1 MNNIVDVLS
10 SYPSSGHSI
19 LLGFAYGKRW
29 VQSVCAYLIT
39 QYDDSPKYVLSESGL
54 DCLCSE
60 FYRKGSSDITIP
72 AFYPVRMERS
82 FTIVSNGAQTDMI
95 KDALSHGKS
104 DFDALHFPPKLPSHP
119 FSSPYISGI
128 RDRYGHSLLSI
139 SKVSRGGAPIERAF
153 YEYHWTQTS
162 YFLSS
167 RQEGKPVP
175 FYIKAPTSKLFAEQI
190 WDNLDPA
197 ARVSLFV
204 RYIDQRNGFPETVII
219 NQFGKCSYSTPKTP
233 IWPTRRNRK

>member
-1 MNNIVDVLS
+1 MEGIETILS
-10 SYPSSGHSI
+10 RHPFFGHSI

-39 QYDDSPKYVLSESGL
+39 QHEDSPKYVLSESGL

-72 AFYPVRMERS
+72 AFYPIRLERG
-82 FTIVSNGAQTDMI
+82 FTIVSNGAQTDTI
-95 KDALSHGKS
+95 KDALFYGKS
-104 DFDALHFPPKLPSHP
+104 GLDALHFPSKPPSHP
-119 FSSPYISGI
+119 FSSPFISGI
-128 RDRYGHSLLSI
+128 LDRYGGSLLSVVKG
-139 SKVSRGGAPIERAF
+139 SYGGGLVKRAF
-153 YEYHWTQTS
+153 YEYQGPQIS
-162 YFLSS
+162 LFLSTC
-167 RQEGKPVP
+167 QEDEPVP

-190 WDNLDPA
+190 WENLAPDV
-197 ARVSLFV
+197 RVSLFV

-219 NQFGKCSYSTPKTP
+219 NQFGKCSYSAPKTP